1 MHDETDEDGNGGA
14 AQGGA
19 GATGQSAG
27 ATPGRGHSSR
37 PEPEEAAARGADRAS
52 GRAGAGPAGGEPAGK
67 APGAGAPVT
76 RGRRILVQVIVWGT
90 TVLAVLAIFAIWA
103 NRQLLNPDNWG
114 NTSTRLLQN
123 PAIREATANYLTAQ
137 LYANVDVEKEIKD
150 KLPTQIQ
157 PLAGPLSG
165 ALHSLATEVTQ
176 RALASPRVQEVW
188 REANR
193 AADKS
198 FVTIVN
204 GGTGAIA
211 VTHGEV
217 SLDLASILA
226 NITSQLGL
234 PDVSSKLPASV
245 AKLKILRSEQIKLVQ
260 EGGKALKGL
269 SLLLTILVPVL
280 YALAIL
286 LATGFRRRTLMWV
299 GIAAIAAGLIV
310 FLGRNIL
317 ISQVTDSLVKT
328 ESVRPAAQAALTIAT
343 EMLSEIAGAFI
354 VIGVPLIAAA
364 WFAGPARLA
373 TRARAA
379 IAPFLREQPG
389 WTYGIVAGIMLLIFI
404 WQPIPAT
411 GKPAGIIVFLALAFF
426 GTYLLRRQTDAEFP
440 ANPDAY
446 RGAH

>member
-1 MHDETDEDGNGGA
+1 MHDETD
-14 AQGGA
+14 GA
-19 GATGQSAG
+19 GTGDAGTGDAGHSGQSAEAASTAG
-27 ATPGRGHSSR
+27 SGGGGGSQTGTPGV
-37 PEPEEAAARGADRAS
+37 AGADR
-52 GRAGAGPAGGEPAGK
+52 GGEASRSTTTG
-67 APGAGAPVT
+67 GAPIT
-76 RGRRILVQVIVWGT
+76 RGRHILVQVIVWGT
-90 TVLAVLAIFAIWA
+90 TVLAVLGIFAIWA
-103 NRQLLNPDNWG
+103 NRQLLNPDNWA
-114 NTSTRLLQN
+114 NTSTKLLQN
-123 PAIREATANYLTAQ
+123 ADIREATANYLTAQ

-150 KLPTQIQ
+150 KLPSQIQ

-176 RALASPRVQEVW
+176 RALASPRVQEAW

-204 GGTGAIA
+204 GGTGAVA

-234 PDVSSKLPASV
+234 PNVSSKLPASV
-245 AKLKILRSEQIKLVQ
+245 AKLKVLKSDQLELVQ

-269 SLLLTILVPVL
+269 SLLLTILVPLL

-286 LATGFRRRTLMWV
+286 LARGFRRRTLMWV
-299 GIAAIAAGLIV
+299 GIAAVAAGLLV

-317 ISQVTDSLVKT
+317 ITQVTDSLVKT
-328 ESVRPAAQAALTIAT
+328 ESVRPAAHAVLTIAT
-343 EMLSEIAGAFI
+343 AMLSEIAGAFI
-354 VIGVPLIAAA
+354 VVGVPLIAAA

-373 TRARAA
+373 VRARAA

-426 GTYLLRRQTDAEFP
+426 GTYLLRHQTDTEFP
-440 ANPDAY
+440 GSVSE
-446 RGAH
+446 RRSAH